1 MNPLPNRP
9 GAFKTVL
16 VSSFGSHP
24 LSRATSSRIL
34 PPSFA
39 APLPLLARSALLTLY
54 RLLDCV
60 GPARCTLTTAV
71 PLLLRHSLQ
80 PKPPFSLSTPFHSRN
95 RLSYSLGLWYISR
108 DIPTSSAYTHVANAH
123 PNPPQTPIPILLY
136 LRRAG
141 SHAVHRLTLLYMLR
155 MSASL

>member
-34 PPSFA
+34 LPS
-39 APLPLLARSALLTLY
+39 LPRLCLCSPRSALLTLY
-54 RLLDCV
+54 LLLDCV
-60 GPARCTLTTAV
+60 GAARCTLTTAA
-71 PLLLRHSLQ
+71 PLPLRHSLQ
-80 PKPPFSLSTPFHSRN
+80 PKTLFSLSTPFHSLN
-95 RLSYSLGLWYISR
+95 RLSYAFGLWYISLN
-108 DIPTSSAYTHVANAH
+108 IPTSSAYTRIANAN

-136 LRRAG
+136 PRPTG
-141 SHAVHRLTLLYMLR
+141 SHAVYRLTLLYMLR